1 MTKFDPHPPLF
12 QPRVE
17 KNFDPL
23 TYSLDPPPTKNFDPP
38 TSSLQPPPT
47 KNFAPPTSSLDPPT
61 YKKSRPPHLHFD
73 NSITG
78 LTSSKNVSACLRTCF
93 SSFRSRKLRFSTS
106 RFEFT
111 SFISPSSL
119 SNIAYKYEL
128 NV

>member
-38 TSSLQPPPT
+38 TSSLEPPPT
-47 KNFAPPTSSLDPPT
+47 KNFDPPTSSLDPPT

-73 NSITG
+73 NSNTAQ
-78 LTSSKNVSACLRTCF
+78 LSKH
-93 SSFRSRKLRFSTS
+93 STS
-106 RFEFT
+106 FNNTFH
-111 SFISPSSL
+111 SIH
-119 SNIAYKYEL
+119 SNLFVEL
-128 NV
+128 LTHCMDNCLNKKI